1 MLYRI
6 VFEDDRNICLSRP
19 YTIVPWW
26 LRDLLHLFLKEIIR
40 RLLWFHEV
48 SKRMNSSTFVKLLL
62 FCVVGLLTMGLIKGQ
77 ARRGISSWEGLVSGS
92 LVYFRVLGVFLLYL
106 QADQSYPIL
115 TWSIKKSWNI
125 LRFSWIIGSDT

>member
-26 LRDLLHLFLKEIIR
+26 LRDLMHLFLKEIIR
-40 RLLWFHEV
+40 RLSWFHEV
-48 SKRMNSSTFVKLLL
+48 SKRMTSSTFVKLLL

-92 LVYFRVLGVFLLYL
+92 LVYFRLLGVSLLYL

-115 TWSIKKSWNI
+115 TRPIKNHEISIG
-125 LRFSWIIGSDT
+125 LVE